1 MFSSL
6 QQTLSH
12 FLYHSGLRVPRSE
25 KQFLP
30 IAKQNFHILR
40 FCIEDGISRAWG
52 GRCFKPAS
60 GSVVSEG
67 RGLNKHWN
75 ESKLPR
81 RSDFSLSYFYF
92 LYLYERG
99 ISGRG
104 SLWWSRVCVCVCVCV
119 YVFYKAIFSSPGR
132 LTLLERRAWD
142 FQLICFSNLSKFQ
155 RK

>member
-12 FLYHSGLRVPRSE
+12 FLYQSGLRVPRSE

-30 IAKQNFHILR
+30 IAEQNFHILR
-40 FCIEDGISRAWG
+40 FRTEDGISRAWG
-52 GRCFKPAS
+52 GRCLKPAS

-104 SLWWSRVCVCVCVCV
+104 SLRWSRVWVCVRVCVC
-119 YVFYKAIFSSPGR
+119 YKAIFSSASR

-142 FQLICFSNLSKFQ
+142 VQLICFSKLSKFQ
-155 RK
+155 GK